1 MTIGESLSCLRVKRN
16 ISQTELANALGVS
29 RIMVSRWE
37 NDVSRPSGK
46 NLLRICSF
54 YEINSDYFADCTDA
68 APQEEPMDLPR
79 EEVLDL
85 PREEVSDLPQAASG
99 LSTAALL
106 LELRELRQELAEK
119 EHRDFG
125 RRKRVA
131 IILLTICT
139 LFFIAMTIRIGLA
152 LYNAS
157 SLMYSAAPSP
167 FANTEFTLAFIFSV
181 LFGLGI
187 AAVAIFWREH
197 PSETEK

>member
-54 YEINSDYFADCTDA
+54 YEINSDYFADCTDV
-68 APQEEPMDLPR
+68 APQEEPMDLPQ
-79 EEVLDL
+79 EE
-85 PREEVSDLPQAASG
+85 PMDLPQAASG